1 MRGTVELGPR
11 PDGTRTIRPRNRAL
25 VLLLVSQLASA
36 ACVRQGAPA
45 TGLVT
50 RLNVVPSSPVVD
62 GEAIAEFMIFDSAGK
77 KVPPASLRLEAHMT
91 HPGMSPLVEQV
102 SGDGQGGYKVRLRF
116 TMAGAWVLY
125 VKGTLADRRAI
136 DQRLGEVTVRP
147 AS

>member
-11 PDGTRTIRPRNRAL
+11 PDRTRTIRARNRAL
-25 VLLLVSQLASA
+25 VLLLIGHVASA
-36 ACVRQGAPA
+36 ACARHGAPA
-45 TGLVT
+45 TELVT

-62 GEAIAEFMIFDSAGK
+62 GEAIAEFMILDGAGK

-91 HPGMSPLVEQV
+91 HPGMAPLVEPA
-102 SGDGQGGYKVRLRF
+102 SDDGQGSYRVRLRF